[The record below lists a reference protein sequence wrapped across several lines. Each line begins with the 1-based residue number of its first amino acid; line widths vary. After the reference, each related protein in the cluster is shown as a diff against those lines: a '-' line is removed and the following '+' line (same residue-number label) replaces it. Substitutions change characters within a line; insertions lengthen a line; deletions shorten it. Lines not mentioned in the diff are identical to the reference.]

1 MASSQPQTPPKTVE
15 LTRERDVFVLTLLGT
30 PDGAGNFENRFNPT
44 FIEEINLALD
54 VVEAAPVG
62 AALITTSRGKFYG
75 NGLDLKWLFEG
86 GGAEDAAA
94 QRRAALMHDF
104 QHLLARMIQ
113 FPVPTLAAIN
123 GHCFAGAL
131 FFALCHD
138 HRVMRTGKGFAC
150 MNEIHIDMPL
160 GEGLNSVVV
169 AKVAD
174 ANLRRDMAC
183 HGRRYSGEAA
193 EAAGL
198 VDRAVEVGALMPESL
213 WIARSV
219 AAIRKSNT
227 VLHAIKRELYR
238 GAVEALERGLVPAM
252 PTGPGPRAA
261 PYGKTPRARL

>member
-1 MASSQPQTPPKTVE
+1 MASPPPQTPPKTVE

-86 GGAEDAAA
+86 GGGAEEG
-94 QRRAALMHDF
+94 RRTALMHDF

-113 FPVPTLAAIN
+113 FPVPTVAAIN
-123 GHCFAGAL
+123 GHCFAGAF

-160 GEGLNSVVV
+160 GEGLNSIVL

-198 VDRAVEVGALMPESL
+198 VDRAVELGALMPEAL
-213 WIARSV
+213 WVARSV
-219 AAIRKSNT
+219 AAIRKSNAA
-227 VLHAIKRELYR
+227 LHAIKRELYR
-238 GAVEALERGLVPAM
+238 GAVEALERGLVPAA
-252 PTGPGPRAA
+252 PAGPGSRAG
-261 PYGKTPRARL
+261 PYAKAPRARL